1 MKKKLHF
8 FKIRIFIVMATL
20 QLAFSALAASGDV
33 VYSETFDTE
42 DDFNAWTIVDLNGG
56 RTWEPLNGAASYM
69 LDYQTG
75 LPGDDWYISPAVSLE
90 SGKVYEL
97 SFYLGI
103 LSKTEN
109 LRVCLG
115 TSENP
120 DDFTTVIADFNSVQ
134 KGASGDKAYK
144 LLVPSDGQYRIGFY
158 AYSEPN
164 MHRIDIDN
172 VAITEVSS
180 VSVPGEVTNL
190 TVTPGAKG
198 AKTATVAFDT
208 PTVDAGGSP
217 LAELASIAIYRNE
230 EQEAAKTYASPEVGA
245 SFSWTDE
252 NPEPGFN
259 TYRVV
264 AYNAAGNSREVAAT
278 EFIGF
283 DTPVEVSSLLARLN
297 ADMSISLVWE
307 APAASVNGGYVDF
320 ENMVYRVLRDGVEL
334 DAAVAETEFNDPRP
348 VQQGQQLVSYTV
360 IAVAGDKESSP
371 VTSNSV
377 LNGEPLA
384 LPYAESFAGQRMV
397 TPWTLDGEINAFDW
411 HTICDDSEIGEFEEV
426 PVQDGDDG
434 MIVAESRYADYGDQA
449 RFVSPML
456 EFGNISNP
464 TLTFW
469 FYQARSPWYD
479 PEWDGEVNDRLQV
492 QVSYDGGEWQNLEN
506 ATYYLNETPAGW
518 VECSVTLP
526 KKECAFFNIGLL
538 ATAESDVSAY
548 RNMYVDAIS
557 VDEAP
562 FAADLVADAFAVDSK
577 RVGVG
582 EEMAFSVVV
591 FNRGADAVANYSVAL
606 YRDGE
611 KVDEKP
617 GKEIAPAQKADIG
630 FSVVATLDDAVADSF
645 TWIAE
650 ILFDDDENLGNNKTD
665 EIVTSVRKPTVPA
678 VADLIAEASGV
689 DVALSWSPSSSIPAT
704 PKGEPVTVTDDFE
717 DYEPFVISGIGDWAV
732 ADLDEAATLNTPRI
746 PVDYPH
752 RGEPM
757 AFQVFNTTKAGVWVE
772 GVNIDNAFM
781 PHSGEQYLACPS
793 VEYPAEND
801 DWLITPRLYG
811 RAHVVSFYAKAATY
825 DSEWINVYYSTSDNH
840 PDSFIKLNEGDRL
853 FVNDGWTKYEF
864 EVPDGTRYF
873 AVRCVRRCVFLF
885 IDDFTYNAHD
895 GSADPAT
902 FLGYNVYRDGKKI
915 NDELLADNRFTDT
928 GAAESGYAYKV
939 TAVYEEGES
948 EYSNEATV
956 KQDGAVG
963 IVADG
968 ISITTNGNMLFV
980 RCTSPE
986 RISVYTIDGRM
997 AYDGTTA
1004 EAAIELPTNGVYLV
1018 KIRGTVRKVAL

>member
-8 FKIRIFIVMATL
+8 FRIRIFIVVATL
-20 QLAFSALAASGDV
+20 QLASSALAASGDV
-33 VYSETFDTE
+33 MYSETFDTE

-69 LDYQTG
+69 LDYQSG

-103 LSKTEN
+103 LSRTEN

-134 KGASGDKAYK
+134 KDASGDKAYK

-172 VAITEVSS
+172 VVITEVSS
-180 VSVPGEVTNL
+180 VSVPGEVSDL
-190 TVTPGAKG
+190 TVAPSANGAMS
-198 AKTATVAFDT
+198 AVVMFNA
-208 PTVDAGGSP
+208 PSIDAGGSP
-217 LAELASIAIYRNE
+217 LAELTSIAIFRNE
-230 EQEAAKTYASPEVGA
+230 TQEAVKTYASPEIGA

-264 AYNAAGNSREVAAT
+264 AYNAAGNSREVVAA
-278 EFIGF
+278 EFIGS
-283 DTPVEVSSLLARLN
+283 DAPVEVSSLLARLN
-297 ADMSISLVWE
+297 ADMSISLAWE
-307 APAASVNGGYVDF
+307 APATSVNGGYVDF

-334 DAAVAETEFNDPRP
+334 EAAVAETEFNDPRP

-360 IAVAGDKESSP
+360 TAVAGDKESGP

-377 LNGEPLA
+377 LNGEPLV

-397 TPWTLDGEINAFDW
+397 TPWTLDGEVNAFEW
-411 HTICDDSEIGEFEEV
+411 HTICDDSEVGEFEEV
-426 PVQDGDDG
+426 PAKDGDDG
-434 MIVAESRYADYGDQA
+434 MIVAESRSASYGDQA

-479 PEWDGEVNDRLQV
+479 PEWDGEVKDRLQV
-492 QVSYDGGEWQNLEN
+492 QISYEGGEWQNLEN
-506 ATYYLNETPAGW
+506 ATYYLNETPTGW
-518 VECSVTLP
+518 IECSTTLP
-526 KKECAFFNIGLL
+526 KRECAFFNIGLL
-538 ATAESDVSAY
+538 ATAESDSYAY
-548 RNMYVDAIS
+548 RNIYVDAIT

-582 EEMAFSVVV
+582 EEMAFSVTV
-591 FNRGADAVANYSVAL
+591 FNRGADAVSNYSVAL

-617 GKEIAPAQKADIG
+617 GKEIVPAQKADIG
-630 FSVVATLDDAVADSF
+630 FSVVATLNDAVADSF

-678 VADLIAEASGV
+678 VADLIAEASDV
-689 DVALSWSPSSSIPAT
+689 DVVLSWSPSSSIPAT

-717 DYEPFVISGIGDWAV
+717 DYEPFIISGIGDWTV
-732 ADLDEAATLNTPRI
+732 ADLDKSPTLNTPRI
-746 PVDYPH
+746 PVEYPH
-752 RGEPM
+752 QGEPM

-772 GVNIDNAFM
+772 DVNIDNAFI

-793 VEYPAEND
+793 VDYPAENN
-801 DWLITPRLYG
+801 DWLITPRLDG
-811 RAHVVSFYAKAATY
+811 RAHAVSFYAKAASY

-840 PDSFIKLNEGDRL
+840 PDSFIKLNEGDQL
-853 FVNDGWTKYEF
+853 YVGDYWGKYEF
-864 EVPDGTRYF
+864 DVPDGTRYF

-902 FLGYNVYRDGKKI
+902 FLGYNIYRDGKKL
-915 NDELLADNRFTDT
+915 NEELVAENRFTDSN
-928 GAAESGYAYKV
+928 AADDNHVYKV

-948 EYSNEATV
+948 DYSNEAVV
-956 KQDGAVG
+956 KQGNVG
-963 IVADG
+963 SALADVVC
-968 ISITTNGNMLFV
+968 ITAKAKMLTV
-980 RCTSPE
+980 RCGTPE
-986 RISVYTIDGRM
+986 HVAVYTIDGRGIYSGV
-997 AYDGTTA
+997 AT
-1004 EAAIELPTNGVYLV
+1004 EVSIELPASGVYLV
-1018 KIRGTVRKVAL
+1018 KVRDIVRKVAL